1 MNRFGGVDEKVL
13 EFILQAVG
21 VRLKEKVWNHR
32 PRTKC
37 PLILNKVCVVTAA
50 CYLKHNIHRA
60 VNKSSNK

>member
-21 VRLKEKVWNHR
+21 VHLKEKVGKHR

-50 CYLKHNIHRA
+50 C
-60 VNKSSNK
+60 